1 MFKKFLF
8 SVVALCCFMFGAT
21 KAADISTIEK
31 DYAPNGATFTYDFTI
46 DWTTHKLVVVMDV
59 SNCKGTTLSS
69 GNYSPENLFSVRGTS
84 ETTVDNGMHVWFD
97 KNGDKKFYI
106 QEGWGWNGAKGIKV
120 TTVNDYHNVTL
131 VFTKAAGISVNG
143 TATNGTTGGAN
154 YLDQLNTQ
162 NFFTNYSD
170 SYKFES
176 QQGKGRSHAIYK
188 SVKVVPLN
196 AESNAIAY
204 NESGKTSATLLQSG
218 VANATEKNTTVN
230 LSNQIFRVVMN
241 LDNCVAKTDGHNY
254 NLLNLSAG
262 ETSGAYNSG
271 STGNGVVH
279 VYYQKQERKNHR
291 NNVDGTTT
299 TFSNGVL
306 WFDIATSSNT
316 SYYGA
321 SPIEITGGDVT
332 IELRSDGIY
341 VNGERKLVA
350 SGASYSSLV
359 SNLFTAE
366 SHKVYYGNNENSANQ
381 ASAAEYKEISIVPF
395 VTATKLLQGD
405 NNNETLSSLLYAGN
419 KNIVIDRTFV
429 STDWNTLCLPFALT
443 NAKLKAALGNDVK
456 VCKLGSVADN
466 VVSFVDCSSEDIT
479 AGKPYFVKPANTVS
493 NPSFTDVQITTLLP
507 SVDGNEGE
515 IQFAGTLNPI
525 ALKTDGTNLFIV
537 TGGKFQRPLATA
549 NTMKGFRA
557 YLIVPAGTEANKL
570 SSRFGGVETAIVE
583 TFVDAVKTAD
593 NRVFNLQGQMVGTSL
608 NGLPAGLY
616 IQNGKKVL
624 VRK

>member
-8 SVVALCCFMFGAT
+8 SVVALCFFMSGAT
-21 KAADISTIEK
+21 KADNISTIEK
-31 DYAPNGATFTYDFTI
+31 DYAPNGASFTYDFTI
-46 DWTTHKLVVVMDV
+46 NWATQKLVVVMDV
-59 SNCKGTTLSS
+59 SNCKGETQNSH
-69 GNYSPENLFSVRGTS
+69 GDYCPDNLFSVRGAS
-84 ETTVDNGMHVWFD
+84 ETTVNNGMHVWFS
-97 KNGDKKFYI
+97 KNKDKKFYI
-106 QEGWGWNGAKGIKV
+106 QEGWGWNGAKGINV
-120 TTVNDYHNVTL
+120 TTVNDYKNVTL

-143 TATNGTTGGAN
+143 TATSG
-154 YLDQLNTQ
+154 YLDQLNSN

-176 QQGKGRSHAIYK
+176 QQGDGRSHAIYK
-188 SVKVVPLN
+188 SVKVVPLS

-204 NESGKTSATLLQSG
+204 NEAGKTSATLLQSG
-218 VANATEKNTTVN
+218 QANATEKNTTVN

-241 LDNCVAKTDGHNY
+241 LDNCKAKVDGHNY

-262 ETSGAYNSG
+262 ETGGAYQIG

-279 VYYQKQERKNHR
+279 VYYQKKSRRHTDNVNH
-291 NNVDGTTT
+291 TTA
-299 TFSNGVL
+299 TFNNGVL
-306 WFDIATSSNT
+306 WFDIINNSNNNNW
-316 SYYGA
+316 GA
-321 SPIEITGGDVT
+321 SPVEITGGDVT

-350 SGASYSSLV
+350 SGAAYSSLV

-366 SHKVYYGNNENSANQ
+366 SHKVYYGNNENSTNQ

-395 VTATKLLQGD
+395 VTATKLLQGA
-405 NNNETLSSLLYAGN
+405 NNNETLSSLVYAGN

-443 NAKLKAALGNDVK
+443 NAKLKAALGDGVK
-456 VCKLGSVADN
+456 VCKFGAVTDN

-507 SVDGNEGE
+507 SVDGDEGK

-525 ALKTDGTNLFIV
+525 ALNTDGTHLFIV
-537 TGGKFQRPLATA
+537 AGGQFKRPLATS
-549 NTMKGFRA
+549 NTMNGFRA
-557 YLIVPAGTEANKL
+557 YLIVPADTDANKL
-570 SSRFGGVETAIVE
+570 SSRFGGVETAIAE

>member
-8 SVVALCCFMFGAT
+8 SVVALCCFMSGAT
-21 KAADISTIEK
+21 KAADISTIKK
-31 DYAPNGATFTYDFTI
+31 DFAPNGKTFTYDFTI
-46 DWTTHKLVVVMDV
+46 NWTTQKLVVVMDI
-59 SNCKGTTLSS
+59 S
-69 GNYSPENLFSVRGTS
+69 GCEGKSPNYSPENLFSVRGAT
-84 ETTVDNGMHVWFD
+84 ETTVNQGMHVWFN
-97 KNGDKKFYI
+97 KNLNKKFYI
-106 QEGWGWNGAKGIKV
+106 QEGWGWKGAYEINV
-120 TTVNDYHNVTL
+120 TTVNDYHNVTF

-143 TATNGTTGGAN
+143 TATSG
-154 YLDQLNTQ
+154 YLDQLNTK
-162 NFFTNYSD
+162 NFFTTYSNN
-170 SYKFES
+170 YKFES
-176 QQGKGRSHAIYK
+176 QQGDGRSNAIYK
-188 SVKVVPLN
+188 SVKVVPLS
-196 AESNAIAY
+196 AESNALAY
-204 NESGKTSATLLQSG
+204 NEAGKTSATLLKSG
-218 VANATEKNTTVN
+218 QANATELNTTVN

-262 ETSGAYNSG
+262 ETGGAYKTG
-271 STGNGVVH
+271 SAGNGVVH
-279 VYYQKQERKNHR
+279 VYYQKQSRTHTDNVNH
-291 NNVDGTTT
+291 TTT
-299 TFSNGVL
+299 TFNNGVL
-306 WFDIATSSNT
+306 WFDIINSSDEDDW
-316 SYYGA
+316 GA
-321 SPIEITGGDVT
+321 SPVEITGGDVT

-350 SGASYSSLV
+350 SGAAYSSLI

-366 SHKVYYGNNENSANQ
+366 SHKVYYGNNENSTNQ
-381 ASAAEYKEISIVPF
+381 ASKAVYKEISVVPF
-395 VTATKLLQGD
+395 VTATKLLQGA
-405 NNNETLSSLLYAGN
+405 NNNETLSSLVYAGN

-443 NAKLKAALGNDVK
+443 NAKLKAALGDGVK
-456 VCKLGSVADN
+456 VCKFGAVTGN
-466 VVSFVDCSSEDIT
+466 VVSFVDCSSEDII

-507 SVDGNEGE
+507 SVDGKEGK

-525 ALKTDGTNLFIV
+525 ALNTDGTHLFIV
-537 TGGKFQRPLATA
+537 KGGKFKKPLATS
-549 NTMKGFRA
+549 NTMNGFRA
-557 YLIVPAGTEANKL
+557 YLIVPANTNANNL
-570 SSRFGGVETAIVE
+570 SSRFGGVETAIAE

>member
-8 SVVALCCFMFGAT
+8 SVVALCCFMSGAT
-21 KAADISTIEK
+21 KAAGISTIETNF
-31 DYAPNGATFTYDFTI
+31 APDGATFTYDLTI
-46 DWTTHKLVVVMDV
+46 NWATQKLVVVMDV
-59 SNCKGTTLSS
+59 SKCKGTTLSS

-106 QEGWGWNGAKGIKV
+106 QEGWGWNGAKGINV

-143 TATNGTTGGAN
+143 TVTNGTTGAAN

-176 QQGKGRSHAIYK
+176 LQGKGRSHAIYK
-188 SVKVVPLN
+188 SVKVVSLN

-204 NESGKTSATLLQSG
+204 NESGKTSATLLYSG

-316 SYYGA
+316 YYYGA
-321 SPIEITGGDVT
+321 SPVEITGGDVT

-341 VNGERKLVA
+341 VNNERKILA
-350 SGASYSSLV
+350 SGAAYSSLI

-381 ASAAEYKEISIVPF
+381 ASAAVYKEISIVPF
-395 VTATKLLQGD
+395 GAATKLQQGT
-405 NNNETLSSLLYAGN
+405 NNNETLSSLVYAGN

-429 STDWNTLCLPFALT
+429 STDWNTLCLPFNLT
-443 NAKLKAALGNDVK
+443 NAQLKAALGNDVE
-456 VCKLGSVADN
+456 VCKFGAVTDN
-466 VVSFVDCSSEDIT
+466 VISFVDCSSEDIT
-479 AGKPYFVKPANTVS
+479 AGEPYLVKPTTNVL
-493 NPSFTDVQITTLLP
+493 NPGFIDVQVSTLLP
-507 SVDGNEGE
+507 SVKGE
-515 IQFAGTLNPI
+515 NGKIQFAGTINPI
-525 ALKTDGTNLFIV
+525 ALKTDGTHLFLAAE
-537 TGGKFQRPLATA
+537 GKLKRPNAN

-557 YLIVPAGTEANKL
+557 YLIVPAGTDANKL
-570 SSRFGGVETAIVE
+570 SSRFGGVETAIAE

>member
-8 SVVALCCFMFGAT
+8 SVVALCCFMSGAT

-31 DYAPNGATFTYDFTI
+31 DFAPKGNTFTYDFTI
-46 DWTTHKLVVVMDV
+46 DWTTQKLVVVMDL
-59 SNCKGTTLSS
+59 SGCKGKTQNSY
-69 GNYSPENLFSVRGTS
+69 GDYCPENLFSVRGGS
-84 ETTVDNGMHVWFD
+84 ETTVNKGMHVWFN
-97 KNGDKKFYI
+97 KNGNKQFYI
-106 QEGWGWNGAKGIKV
+106 QEGWGWNGAKGINV

-131 VFTKAAGISVNG
+131 VFTKADGISVNG
-143 TATNGTTGGAN
+143 TATNGTTGEAN
-154 YLDQLNTQ
+154 YLDQLNTK
-162 NFFTNYSD
+162 NFFTTYSNN
-170 SYKFES
+170 YKFES
-176 QQGKGRSHAIYK
+176 QQGDGRSNAIYK
-188 SVKVVPLN
+188 SVKVVPLD
-196 AESNAIAY
+196 AESNALAY
-204 NESGKTSATLLQSG
+204 NEAGKTSATLLKSG
-218 VANATEKNTTVN
+218 KENATELNTTVN

-241 LDNCVAKTDGHNY
+241 LDNCVAKERDNY

-262 ETSGAYNSG
+262 ATGGNYQTG
-271 STGNGVVH
+271 TTGNGVVH
-279 VYYQKQERKNHR
+279 VYYQKQKRDHTDNVNH
-291 NNVDGTTT
+291 TAT
-299 TFSNGVL
+299 TFNNGVL
-306 WFDIATSSNT
+306 WFDIVNNSNANNW
-316 SYYGA
+316 GA

-350 SGASYSSLV
+350 SGAAYSSLI

-366 SHKVYYGNNENSANQ
+366 SHKVYYGNNENSTKQ
-381 ASAAEYKEISIVPF
+381 ASAAVYKEISIVPF
-395 VTATKLLQGD
+395 ATATKLLQGA
-405 NNNETLSSLLYAGN
+405 NNNETLSSLVYAGD

-493 NPSFTDVQITTLLP
+493 NPSFTGVQITTLLP
-507 SVDGNEGE
+507 SVDGDEGK

-537 TGGKFQRPLATA
+537 TGGKFKKPA
-549 NTMKGFRA
+549 NDTQATMKGFRA
-557 YLIVPAGTEANKL
+557 YLIVPAGTDANKL
-570 SSRFGGVETAIVE
+570 SSRFGGVETAIAE
-583 TFVDAVKTAD
+583 TIVDAVKTGD

>member
-8 SVVALCCFMFGAT
+8 SVVALCFFMSGAT
-21 KAADISTIEK
+21 KADDISTIEK
-31 DYAPNGATFTYDFTI
+31 DYAPNGASFTYDFTI
-46 DWTTHKLVVVMDV
+46 NWATQKLVVVMDV

-69 GNYSPENLFSVRGTS
+69 GNYSPENLFSVRGAS

-97 KNGDKKFYI
+97 KNGNKKFYI
-106 QEGWGWNGAKGIKV
+106 QEGWGWSGVTDLNV
-120 TTVNDYHNVTL
+120 TTVNDYKNVTL
-131 VFTKAAGISVNG
+131 VFTKAAGIYVNG
-143 TATNGTTGGAN
+143 TATSG
-154 YLDQLNTQ
+154 YLDRLNTQ

-176 QQGKGRSHAIYK
+176 KQGAGRSHAIYK
-188 SVKVVPLN
+188 SVKVVPLV

-204 NESGKTSATLLQSG
+204 NEAGKTSATLLQSG
-218 VANATEKNTTVN
+218 VANATELNTTVN

-241 LDNCVAKTDGHNY
+241 LDNCVAKTSGNY

-262 ETSGAYNSG
+262 ATGGAYQTG

-279 VYYQKQERKNHR
+279 VYYQKQERSHY
-291 NNVDGTTT
+291 NNVDKKTTK
-299 TFSNGVL
+299 FNNGVL
-306 WFDIATSSNT
+306 WFDIINSSETSN
-316 SYYGA
+316 YGA
-321 SPIEITGGDVT
+321 SPVEITGGDVT

-341 VNGERKLVA
+341 VNNERKILA
-350 SGASYSSLV
+350 SEAAYSSLV

-381 ASAAEYKEISIVPF
+381 ASAAVYKEISIVPF
-395 VTATKLLQGD
+395 RAATKLLQGA
-405 NNNETLSSLLYAGN
+405 NNNETLSSLVYGGN

-443 NAKLKAALGNDVK
+443 NAQLKAALGNDVE
-456 VCKLGSVADN
+456 VCKLGSVAGN
-466 VVSFVDCSSEDIT
+466 VVSFVDCSSEAIT

-493 NPSFTDVQITTLLP
+493 NPAFTDVQVTTLLP
-507 SVDGNEGE
+507 SVDGTAGG

-525 ALKTDGTNLFIV
+525 ALNTDGTHLFIV
-537 TGGKFQRPLATA
+537 AGGQFKRPLATS
-549 NTMKGFRA
+549 NTMNGFRA
-557 YLIVPAGTEANKL
+557 YLIVPADTDANKL
-570 SSRFGGVETAIVE
+570 SSRFGGVETAIAE
-583 TFVDAVKTAD
+583 TFVDAVKNAD

>member
-1 MFKKFLF
+1 MFKKILF
-8 SVVALCCFMFGAT
+8 SVVALCCFMSGAT
-21 KAADISTIEK
+21 KAADISTIPAN
-31 DYAPNGATFTYDFTI
+31 YAPGGVEFSYEMSINWDTQ
-46 DWTTHKLVVVMDV
+46 KLVVVMDL
-59 SNCKGTTLSS
+59 SGCKGTTQNDK
-69 GNYSPENLFSVRGTS
+69 GDYCPENLFSVRGATG
-84 ETTVDNGMHVWFD
+84 TTVDQGMHVWFD
-97 KNGDKKFYI
+97 KNGNKQFFI
-106 QEGWGWNGAKGIKV
+106 QEGWGWNGAKGINV

-143 TATNGTTGGAN
+143 TATSG
-154 YLDQLNTQ
+154 YLDNLNTK
-162 NFFTNYSD
+162 NFFTNYSNN
-170 SYKFES
+170 YKFES
-176 QQGKGRSHAIYK
+176 KQGKGRSNAIYK
-188 SVKVVPLN
+188 SVKVVPLS
-196 AESNAIAY
+196 AESNALAY
-204 NESGKTSATLLQSG
+204 NEAGKTSATLLKSG
-218 VANATEKNTTVN
+218 KENATELNTTVN

-241 LDNCVAKTDGHNY
+241 LDKCVAKTDGHNY
-254 NLLNLSAG
+254 DLLNLSTG
-262 ETSGAYNSG
+262 STNGAYQSG
-271 STGNGVVH
+271 RNGNGVVH
-279 VYYQKQERKNHR
+279 VYYQKQRRENHKDNV
-291 NNVDGTTT
+291 NNTTT
-299 TFSNGVL
+299 TFENGVL
-306 WFDIATSSNT
+306 WFDIVDSSDP
-316 SYYGA
+316 SHYGA

-350 SGASYSSLV
+350 SGAAYSSLV

-366 SHKVYYGNNENSANQ
+366 SHKVYYGNNENYTNQ
-381 ASAAEYKEISIVPF
+381 ASAAVYKEISVVPF
-395 VTATKLLQGD
+395 VTATKLLQGA
-405 NNNETLSSLLYAGN
+405 NNNETLSSLVYAGD

-507 SVDGNEGE
+507 SVDGDEGK

-525 ALKTDGTNLFIV
+525 ALNTDGTNLFIV
-537 TGGKFQRPLATA
+537 AGGKFKRPLATS
-549 NTMKGFRA
+549 NTMNGFRA
-557 YLIVPAGTEANKL
+557 YLIVPANTNANNL
-570 SSRFGGVETAIVE
+570 SSRFGGVETAIAE

>member
-1 MFKKFLF
+1 MFKKILF
-8 SVVALCCFMFGAT
+8 SVVALCCFMSGAT
-21 KAADISTIEK
+21 KAADISTIKK
-31 DYAPNGATFTYDFTI
+31 DYAPNGATFAYDITI
-46 DWTTHKLVVVMDV
+46 NWATQKLVVVMDV
-59 SNCKGTTLSS
+59 SKCNGTTLSS
-69 GNYSPENLFSVRGTS
+69 GNPSPENLFSVRGAS
-84 ETTVDNGMHVWFD
+84 ETNVDHGMHVWFD

-106 QEGWGWNGAKGIKV
+106 QEGWSWNGAKGINV

-143 TATNGTTGGAN
+143 TATNGTSGEAN
-154 YLDQLNTQ
+154 YLNTLNTQ
-162 NFFTNYSD
+162 NFFTNYSNN
-170 SYKFES
+170 YKFES

-188 SVKVVPLN
+188 SVKVVPLD
-196 AESNAIAY
+196 AVGNAIAY
-204 NESGKTSATLLQSG
+204 KEAGKTSATLLQSG

-262 ETSGAYNSG
+262 KTGGAYKTG
-271 STGNGVVH
+271 SDGNGVVH
-279 VYYQKQERKNHR
+279 VYYQKQSREHKDNVNH
-291 NNVDGTTT
+291 TTT
-299 TFSNGVL
+299 TFNNGVL
-306 WFDIATSSNT
+306 WFDIINSSDEDDW
-316 SYYGA
+316 GA
-321 SPIEITGGDVT
+321 SPVEITGGDVT

-341 VNGERKLVA
+341 VNNERKILA
-350 SGASYSSLV
+350 SGAAYSSLV

-366 SHKVYYGNNENSANQ
+366 SHKVYYGNNENSTNQ
-381 ASAAEYKEISIVPF
+381 ASKAVYKEISVVPF
-395 VTATKLLQGD
+395 VTATKLLQGA
-405 NNNETLSSLLYAGN
+405 NNNETLSSLVYAGN

-507 SVDGNEGE
+507 SVDGDEGK

-525 ALKTDGTNLFIV
+525 ALNTDGTNLFIV
-537 TGGKFQRPLATA
+537 AGGKFKRPLATS
-549 NTMKGFRA
+549 NTMNGFRA
-557 YLIVPAGTEANKL
+557 YLIVPNGTDANKL
-570 SSRFGGVETAIVE
+570 SSRFGGVETAIAE
-583 TFVDAVKTAD
+583 TFVDAVKTGD

>member
-8 SVVALCCFMFGAT
+8 SVVALCFFMSGAT
-21 KAADISTIEK
+21 KADNISTIEANFK
-31 DYAPNGATFTYDFTI
+31 PDGNTFTYDFTI
-46 DWTTHKLVVVMDV
+46 NWATQKLVVVMDV
-59 SNCKGTTLSS
+59 SNCNGTTQNSD
-69 GNYSPENLFSVRGTS
+69 GNYCPDNLFSVRGAS
-84 ETTVDNGMHVWFD
+84 ETNVDHGMHVWFS
-97 KNGDKKFYI
+97 KNRDKKFYI
-106 QEGWGWNGAKGIKV
+106 QEGWSWNGAKGINV
-120 TTVNDYHNVTL
+120 TTVNDYKNVTL

-143 TATNGTTGGAN
+143 TATNGTSGEAN
-154 YLDQLNTQ
+154 YLDPLNTQ

-176 QQGKGRSHAIYK
+176 KQGDGRSHAIYK
-188 SVKVVPLN
+188 SVKVVPLV
-196 AESNAIAY
+196 AESNALAY
-204 NESGKTSATLLQSG
+204 NEAGKTSATLLQSG
-218 VANATEKNTTVN
+218 QANATEENTTVN

-241 LDNCVAKTDGHNY
+241 LDNCNKTDDNNY

-262 ETSGAYNSG
+262 ETGGAYQIG

-279 VYYQKQERKNHR
+279 VYYQKKSRRHTDNVNH
-291 NNVDGTTT
+291 TTA
-299 TFSNGVL
+299 TFNNGVL
-306 WFDIATSSNT
+306 WFDIINNSNNNNW
-316 SYYGA
+316 GA
-321 SPIEITGGDVT
+321 SPVEITGGDVT

-350 SGASYSSLV
+350 SGAAYSSLI

-381 ASAAEYKEISIVPF
+381 ASAAVYKEISIVPF
-395 VTATKLLQGD
+395 GTATKLLQGT
-405 NNNETLSSLLYAGN
+405 NNNETLSSLVYAGN

-443 NAKLKAALGNDVK
+443 NAQLKAALGNDVE

-507 SVDGNEGE
+507 SVDGDEGK

-525 ALKTDGTNLFIV
+525 TLKTDGTNLFIV
-537 TGGKFQRPLATA
+537 AGGKFKRPASDTQA
-549 NTMKGFRA
+549 TMKGFRA
-557 YLIVPAGTEANKL
+557 YLIVPAETDANKL
-570 SSRFGGVETAIVE
+570 SSRFGGVETAIAE

>member
-8 SVVALCCFMFGAT
+8 SVVALCCFMSGAT
-21 KAADISTIEK
+21 KAADISTIETN
-31 DYAPNGATFTYDFTI
+31 YAPDGKTFTYDFTI
-46 DWTTHKLVVVMDV
+46 NWDKQKLVVVMDV
-59 SNCKGTTLSS
+59 SNCNGTTRNSN
-69 GNYSPENLFSVRGTS
+69 GDYCPDNLFSVRGAS
-84 ETTVDNGMHVWFD
+84 ETTVNNGMHVWFS
-97 KNGDKKFYI
+97 KNKDKKFYI
-106 QEGWGWNGAKGIKV
+106 QEGWGWNGAKGINV
-120 TTVNDYHNVTL
+120 TTVNDYKNVTL

-143 TATNGTTGGAN
+143 TATSG
-154 YLDQLNTQ
+154 YLDQLNTR
-162 NFFTNYSD
+162 NFFTNYSN

-176 QQGKGRSHAIYK
+176 QQGDGRSHAIYK
-188 SVKVVPLN
+188 SVKVVSLD
-196 AESNAIAY
+196 AESNALAY
-204 NESGKTSATLLQSG
+204 NEAGKTSATLLQSG
-218 VANATEKNTTVN
+218 QANATELNTTVN

-262 ETSGAYNSG
+262 ATGGAYKTG

-279 VYYQKQERKNHR
+279 VYYQKQSRTHTDNVNH
-291 NNVDGTTT
+291 TTT
-299 TFSNGVL
+299 TFNNGVL
-306 WFDIATSSNT
+306 WFDIINSSD
-316 SYYGA
+316 YDDWGA
-321 SPIEITGGDVT
+321 SPVEITGGDVT

-341 VNGERKLVA
+341 VNNERKILA
-350 SGASYSSLV
+350 SGAAYSSLI

-395 VTATKLLQGD
+395 VTATKLLQD
-405 NNNETLSSLLYAGN
+405 ANNNETLSSLVYAGN

-443 NAKLKAALGNDVK
+443 NAQLKAALGNDVE

-466 VVSFVDCSSEDIT
+466 VVSFVDCSSEAIT

-493 NPSFTDVQITTLLP
+493 NPSFTGVQITTLLP
-507 SVDGNEGE
+507 SVDGDEGK

-525 ALKTDGTNLFIV
+525 TLKTDGTNLFIV
-537 TGGKFQRPLATA
+537 IGGKFKRPASDTQA
-549 NTMKGFRA
+549 TMKGFRA
-557 YLIVPAGTEANKL
+557 YLIVPADTDANKL
-570 SSRFGGVETAIVE
+570 SSRFGGVETAIAE
-583 TFVDAVKTAD
+583 TFVDAVKTVD

>member
-8 SVVALCCFMFGAT
+8 SVVALCFFMSGAT
-21 KAADISTIEK
+21 KADNISTIEK
-31 DYAPNGATFTYDFTI
+31 DYAPNGASFTYDFTI
-46 DWTTHKLVVVMDV
+46 NWATQKLVVVMDV

-69 GNYSPENLFSVRGTS
+69 GNYSPENLFSVRGAS

-97 KNGDKKFYI
+97 KNGNKKFYI
-106 QEGWGWNGAKGIKV
+106 QEGWGWSGVTDLNV

-143 TATNGTTGGAN
+143 TATSG
-154 YLDQLNTQ
+154 YLDRLNTQ

-176 QQGKGRSHAIYK
+176 KQGAGRSHAIYK
-188 SVKVVPLN
+188 SVKVVSLV

-204 NESGKTSATLLQSG
+204 NEAGKTSATLLQSG

-262 ETSGAYNSG
+262 ATGGNYQTG
-271 STGNGVVH
+271 TTGNGVVH
-279 VYYQKQERKNHR
+279 VYYQKQKRVNHK

-306 WFDIATSSNT
+306 WFDIVTFSETSN
-316 SYYGA
+316 YGA

-341 VNGERKLVA
+341 VNCERKLVA
-350 SGASYSSLV
+350 SGASYSSLI

-381 ASAAEYKEISIVPF
+381 ASAAVYKEISIVPF
-395 VTATKLLQGD
+395 RAATKLLQGA
-405 NNNETLSSLLYAGN
+405 NNNETLSSLVYAGN

-443 NAKLKAALGNDVK
+443 NAQLKAALGNDVE

-493 NPSFTDVQITTLLP
+493 NPAFTDVQVTTLLP
-507 SVDGNEGE
+507 SVDGTEGG
-515 IQFAGTLNPI
+515 IQLAGTLNPI
-525 ALKTDGTNLFIV
+525 ALNTDGTHLFIV
-537 TGGKFQRPLATA
+537 AGGYFKKPLATS

-557 YLIVPAGTEANKL
+557 YLIVPANTNANNL
-570 SSRFGGVETAIVE
+570 SSRFGGVETAIAE